1 MSIIDTIRTANHNLF
16 RNKLRT
22 FLTILAIF
30 IGSFTIILNS
40 AINSGVNNFI
50 DDQIDM
56 IGGKDYIVITKAGAM
71 NSMGGAMMNMGA
83 GTPIEYDEN
92 AQAVSF
98 TKNDLAKFESIDGID
113 ASSIDRQDSGTSYT
127 YITSEKTSKKYQ
139 GNGLGIM
146 PAGDF
151 TIPMIVGDIPDP
163 ETKENLIALESGY
176 PKALG
181 YDKDEDIIGETVTL
195 GIKDEVTGKVKGFK
209 AKVIGVQAPGVVAFN
224 GAAGT
229 KQLVKEVK
237 DEVEK
242 YYPEAKRNTYYAI
255 TARFDN
261 SKYTESEIKQILEDN
276 GFEGMTVSDMSGM
289 IHVFFDAMSVIL
301 NIFGGIALI
310 AASIGIIN
318 TLFMSVEERTRE
330 IGLNKALGMSN
341 GRIFAEF
348 SIEAISLGF
357 WGSAVGIILSMIIG
371 NIVNNL
377 THQPGGILEA
387 LPTFNLFNFT
397 IGNILTVMFIVMFI
411 AFLAG
416 TAPAWK
422 AAHKNPI
429 DALRY
434 E

>member
-1 MSIIDTIRTANHNLF
+1 M
-16 RNKLRT
+16 K
-22 FLTILAIF
+22 IL
-30 IGSFTIILNS
+30 
-40 AINSGVNNFI
+40 
-50 DDQIDM
+50 
-56 IGGKDYIVITKAGAM
+56 
-71 NSMGGAMMNMGA
+71 
-83 GTPIEYDEN
+83 
-92 AQAVSF
+92 
-98 TKNDLAKFESIDGID
+98 LAK
-113 ASSIDRQDSGTSYT
+113 
-127 YITSEKTSKKYQ
+127 
-139 GNGLGIM
+139 
-146 PAGDF
+146 
-151 TIPMIVGDIPDP
+151 
-163 ETKENLIALESGY
+163 
-176 PKALG
+176 
-181 YDKDEDIIGETVTL
+181 
-195 GIKDEVTGKVKGFK
+195 VTGKVKEFK

>member
-1 MSIIDTIRTANHNLF
+1 
-16 RNKLRT
+16 
-22 FLTILAIF
+22 
-30 IGSFTIILNS
+30 
-40 AINSGVNNFI
+40 
-50 DDQIDM
+50 
-56 IGGKDYIVITKAGAM
+56 
-71 NSMGGAMMNMGA
+71 
-83 GTPIEYDEN
+83 
-92 AQAVSF
+92 
-98 TKNDLAKFESIDGID
+98 
-113 ASSIDRQDSGTSYT
+113 
-127 YITSEKTSKKYQ
+127 
-139 GNGLGIM
+139 M

-195 GIKDEVTGKVKGFK
+195 GIKDEVTGKVKEFK

-330 IGLNKALGMSN
+330 IGIRKSLGAKTSSILMQFLAEAAILTIVGGIIGIIVGLIGAVGACGLMSASMGSTIHPGIKASTILG
-341 GRIFAEF
+341 ATLF
-348 SIEAISLGF
+348 SCGIGVFFGIYPARKAAKLSPIEA
-357 WGSAVGIILSMIIG
+357 
-371 NIVNNL
+371 
-377 THQPGGILEA
+377 
-387 LPTFNLFNFT
+387 
-397 IGNILTVMFIVMFI
+397 
-411 AFLAG
+411 
-416 TAPAWK
+416 
-422 AAHKNPI
+422 
-429 DALRY
+429 LRRN
-434 E
+434 